1 MPMLFICVLD
11 ELGGRPKP
19 ERDHAII
26 EANSR
31 DQAFEK
37 ALQAWPD
44 IDAVFSYEVPRK
56 HSAKIPA
63 DLIGKRITKSV
74 AERLRADCGI
84 AEDDWWGCA
93 PLFLAQQ
100 DDRRQRLMT
109 AAGVDPGLLA
119 YAAGA
124 ILAKFP
130 GPVTLQLSMQEWAG
144 AFFLLGLFL
153 GLVTAALLSLSDPIG
168 GADLGMYFAAGFLLI
183 FSVLC
188 MLVSEGLLTTRMTL
202 DAAGFKMRSFGV
214 VTYHRQWKDVRNF
227 TPVTPNNIV
236 VYEDSTRH
244 GFWAEVD
251 RRYLGGFN
259 ARLIDTFGLTV
270 DELAGLM
277 NAWRERALSQ
287 N

>member
-1 MPMLFICVLD
+1 MPGKAMLIEASALAIGLRARWRPVSGQVPSPPSIV
-11 ELGGRPKP
+11 LGGGR
-19 ERDHAII
+19 
-26 EANSR
+26 
-31 DQAFEK
+31 
-37 ALQAWPD
+37 
-44 IDAVFSYEVPRK
+44 V
-56 HSAKIPA
+56 
-63 DLIGKRITKSV
+63 G
-74 AERLRADCGI
+74 
-84 AEDDWWGCA
+84 
-93 PLFLAQQ
+93 
-100 DDRRQRLMT
+100 RR
-109 AAGVDPGLLA
+109 V
-119 YAAGA
+119 
-124 ILAKFP
+124 
-130 GPVTLQLSMQEWAG
+130 
-144 AFFLLGLFL
+144 FLLGLFL
-153 GLVTAALLSLSDPIG
+153 GLVMAALLSLSDPIG

-202 DAAGFKMRSFGV
+202 DAAGFKMRSLGV

-259 ARLIDTFGLTV
+259 TRLIDTFGLTV

-287 N
+287 NQ

>member
-1 MPMLFICVLD
+1 MRRYQAVLMLWASASVALASGFSGTAALEFTRKAVSF
-11 ELGGRPKP
+11 GPRPP
-19 ERDHAII
+19 G
-26 EANSR
+26 
-31 DQAFEK
+31 
-37 ALQAWPD
+37 
-44 IDAVFSYEVPRK
+44 
-56 HSAKIPA
+56 SAA
-63 DLIGKRITKSV
+63 DLKLQEYIQAQLKT
-74 AERLRADCGI
+74 LRCTVSAD
-84 AEDDWWGCA
+84 A
-93 PLFLAQQ
+93 F
-100 DDRRQRLMT
+100 T
-109 AAGVDPGLLA
+109 ASTPVGPVPMKN
-119 YAAGA
+119 

-153 GLVTAALLSLSDPIG
+153 GLVMAALLSLSDPIG

-259 ARLIDTFGLTV
+259 ARLIDTLG
-270 DELAGLM
+270 
-277 NAWRERALSQ
+277 
-287 N
+287 